1 MEGRFVTLFNAL
13 PAAGFRSPFTKY
25 LVYYDGPVAEAD
37 LCGQG
42 ASDATGFGLAAMY
55 VQACSG
61 APVSVVAA
69 HELLHTLGAVPRG
82 APNRCP
88 DPNGAHTCDSMADL
102 MHPFLDTS
110 PLDAKLLDPGRDD
123 YYGHSGTFTDSQDSP
138 WLVQLDRQQPFTT
151 TISGSRWSD
160 GRRARPRLR
169 ADLHDHVERVDAS
182 HPESCSPSRVEAR
195 SLGRRVHRRLD
206 LRCHGRPPAS
216 RCRRSSLL
224 SVFRLSV
231 AVSGRGAVRSSRAG
245 ITCRPRCSAAFPSFA
260 PVGLDRDAGEGLA
273 VPLLERRVP
282 RNETHVHGPDDCC
295 DERSSCLFTRVVP
308 RLTSSR
314 RSGSVLRVEAKH
326 DVLVVGAG
334 CAGMRAAIEAF
345 DAGADVAMISK
356 IHPVRSH
363 SGAAEGGINAALG
376 NASEDDPEKHAF
388 DTVKG
393 SDYLG
398 DQDAIEILCQEAPDD
413 VYQLEHWG
421 AVFSRTPDGRIAQRP
436 FGAAGEPRTAYA
448 ADITGHVLIHVLYE
462 QVMKRDIKT
471 YEEFFAWKL
480 VIDEDRCQ
488 GVISWDLLDGGLKSI
503 GAKTVILATGG
514 AGRLYTG
521 TTNAYACTGD
531 GMTMALRAG
540 VALKDMEMM
549 QFHPTTLAPTGVLIT
564 EGCRGEGAYLLNAQ
578 SERFLIRY
586 APNAMEL
593 ASRDVISR
601 AEQTEIDEGRGIDG
615 NVMLDLRHLGA
626 ERILERL
633 HGTRELSMT
642 FAGVDPIFE
651 PIPVRPGAHYHMGGV
666 DTDVWGRTSLEGL
679 YAAGEVACVSVHGA
693 NRLGGNALMETITY
707 GKRAGAHAADW
718 ALSNTTIT
726 VPPSVEEDAERELK
740 TLLDR
745 TDGERP
751 WQIRDEL
758 AETMH
763 VNFGVFRREEQ
774 MLAQGDL
781 VQKLRERYERV
792 VVEDKGDVFNTDL
805 TQALELGFLLELAEC
820 MIVSGLARKE
830 SRGAHARPYDYP
842 DRDDESYLKHT
853 LVTWEDDAPKLDWKP
868 VTMTKWEPEERKY

>member
-1 MEGRFVTLFNAL
+1 M
-13 PAAGFRSPFTKY
+13 
-25 LVYYDGPVAEAD
+25 
-37 LCGQG
+37 
-42 ASDATGFGLAAMY
+42 
-55 VQACSG
+55 
-61 APVSVVAA
+61 
-69 HELLHTLGAVPRG
+69 
-82 APNRCP
+82 
-88 DPNGAHTCDSMADL
+88 
-102 MHPFLDTS
+102 
-110 PLDAKLLDPGRDD
+110 
-123 YYGHSGTFTDSQDSP
+123 
-138 WLVQLDRQQPFTT
+138 
-151 TISGSRWSD
+151 
-160 GRRARPRLR
+160 
-169 ADLHDHVERVDAS
+169 
-182 HPESCSPSRVEAR
+182 
-195 SLGRRVHRRLD
+195 
-206 LRCHGRPPAS
+206 
-216 RCRRSSLL
+216 
-224 SVFRLSV
+224 
-231 AVSGRGAVRSSRAG
+231 
-245 ITCRPRCSAAFPSFA
+245 
-260 PVGLDRDAGEGLA
+260 
-273 VPLLERRVP
+273 
-282 RNETHVHGPDDCC
+282 
-295 DERSSCLFTRVVP
+295 
-308 RLTSSR
+308 
-314 RSGSVLRVEAKH
+314 EAKH
-326 DVLVVGAG
+326 DVVVVGAG

-421 AVFSRTPDGRIAQRP
+421 AVFSRTADGRIAQRP

-462 QVMKRDIKT
+462 QVMKRDIAT

-480 VIDEDRCQ
+480 VVDDGRCQ
-488 GVISWDLLDGGLKSI
+488 GVIAWDLLHGGLHSI
-503 GAKTVILATGG
+503 PAKTVILATGG

-531 GMTMALRAG
+531 GMAMALRYG

-578 SERFLIRY
+578 AERFLVRY

-601 AEQTEIDEGRGIDG
+601 AEQTEIDEGRGLDG
-615 NVMLDLRHLGA
+615 NVLLDLRHLGA
-626 ERILERL
+626 DRILERL

-642 FAGVDPIFE
+642 FAGVDPIYE

-707 GKRAGAHAADW
+707 GKRVGRHASEW
-718 ALSNTTIT
+718 ALANTTVE
-726 VPPSVEEDAERELK
+726 VPASVEADAERELK

-751 WQIRDEL
+751 WQIRDQL

-763 VNFGVFRREEQ
+763 ENFGVFRREEQ
-774 MLAQGDL
+774 MLEQGAI
-781 VQKLRERYERV
+781 VQSLRERYERV
-792 VVEDKGDVFNTDL
+792 VVEDKGDVFNSDL
-805 TQALELGFLLELAEC
+805 TQALELGYLLDLAEC
-820 MIVSGLARKE
+820 MVVAGLARKE
-830 SRGAHARPYDYP
+830 SRGAHARPHDFP
-842 DRDDESYLKHT
+842 SRDDENYLRHT
-853 LVTWEDDAPKLDWKP
+853 MVTWKDGAPELDWKP
-868 VTMTKWEPEERKY
+868 VTMTKWQPEERKY

>member
-1 MEGRFVTLFNAL
+1 
-13 PAAGFRSPFTKY
+13 
-25 LVYYDGPVAEAD
+25 
-37 LCGQG
+37 
-42 ASDATGFGLAAMY
+42 
-55 VQACSG
+55 
-61 APVSVVAA
+61 
-69 HELLHTLGAVPRG
+69 
-82 APNRCP
+82 
-88 DPNGAHTCDSMADL
+88 
-102 MHPFLDTS
+102 
-110 PLDAKLLDPGRDD
+110 
-123 YYGHSGTFTDSQDSP
+123 
-138 WLVQLDRQQPFTT
+138 
-151 TISGSRWSD
+151 
-160 GRRARPRLR
+160 
-169 ADLHDHVERVDAS
+169 VD
-182 HPESCSPSRVEAR
+182 
-195 SLGRRVHRRLD
+195 
-206 LRCHGRPPAS
+206 
-216 RCRRSSLL
+216 
-224 SVFRLSV
+224 
-231 AVSGRGAVRSSRAG
+231 
-245 ITCRPRCSAAFPSFA
+245 
-260 PVGLDRDAGEGLA
+260 
-273 VPLLERRVP
+273 
-282 RNETHVHGPDDCC
+282 
-295 DERSSCLFTRVVP
+295 
-308 RLTSSR
+308 
-314 RSGSVLRVEAKH
+314 AKH
-326 DVLVVGAG
+326 DVVVVGAG

-345 DAGADVAMISK
+345 DAGADVAMLTK

-398 DQDAIEILCQEAPDD
+398 DQDAIEILCQEAPED

-448 ADITGHVLIHVLYE
+448 ADITGHVLVHVLYE
-462 QVMKRDIKT
+462 PVLKRDIRT
-471 YEEFFAWKL
+471 YEEYFAWKL
-480 VIDEDRCQ
+480 VVDDDRCQ
-488 GVISWDLLDGGLKSI
+488 GIIAWDLVNGGLKSI

-531 GMTMALRAG
+531 GMALALRVG
-540 VALKDMEMM
+540 VPLKDMEMM

-578 SERFLIRY
+578 GERFLVRY

-615 NVMLDLRHLGA
+615 NVLLDLRHLGA

-642 FAGVDPIFE
+642 FAGVDPIYE

-666 DTDVWGRTSLEGL
+666 DTDVWGLTSLEGL

-707 GKRAGAHAADW
+707 GKRVGRHAADW
-718 ALSNTTIT
+718 AQSHTTVT
-726 VPPSVEEDAERELK
+726 VPESAQADAERELGA
-740 TLLDR
+740 LLDR

-758 AETMH
+758 AVTMNE
-763 VNFGVFRREEQ
+763 NFGVFRREEQ
-774 MLAQGDL
+774 MLRQGEL
-781 VQKLRERYERV
+781 VLELRDRYGRV
-792 VVEDKGDVFNTDL
+792 VVEDKGDVFNNDL

-820 MIVSGLARKE
+820 MVVSGLARKE

-842 DRDDESYLKHT
+842 DRDDENYLRHT
-853 LVTWEDDAPKLDWKP
+853 LVTWEDGAPKLDWKP
-868 VTMTKWEPEERKY
+868 VTMTKWQPEERKY